1 MHVVLQ
7 EWDWECI
14 ELLYTVCVVP
24 QEQDWDRECIELLY
38 IVCVVLQEWDW
49 ERIELLYT
57 VCCSAGAG
65 LGPGV
70 H

>member
-38 IVCVVLQEWDW
+38 IVCVVLQEWD
-49 ERIELLYT
+49 
-57 VCCSAGAG
+57 
-65 LGPGV
+65 
-70 H
+70 